1 MKFRKIAAQTA
12 CALVVIASMT
22 SAAYCQTATAP
33 ATAAAPDNM
42 AVNARDRHAGMPTSA
57 DQPNNKVDV
66 ELAAN
71 VRQAIV
77 NDRSLSMSA
86 HNVKLVA
93 ASGVVTLRG
102 PVATT
107 QERTRVG
114 ELATRVSGVT
124 RVDNQLDV
132 TNKQ

>member
-1 MKFRKIAAQTA
+1 MKFPKMAVQSA
-12 CALVVIASMT
+12 CAMVVVASMT
-22 SAAYCQTATAP
+22 SVAFSQSTAAP
-33 ATAAAPDNM
+33 ATMAAPDNT
-42 AVNARDRHAGMPTSA
+42 AVNVRDRQPVAPTAA

-66 ELAAN
+66 QLAAN

-102 PVATT
+102 PVATA

-114 ELATRVSGVT
+114 ELATRVAGVT

>member
-1 MKFRKIAAQTA
+1 MKFRKLAGRSA

-22 SAAYCQTATAP
+22 SVAFSQSAP
-33 ATAAAPDNM
+33 APASSAAPDNT
-42 AVNARDRHAGMPTSA
+42 AVNARDRQAATPTSM

-66 ELAAN
+66 QLAAN

-114 ELATRVSGVT
+114 ELATRVAGVT

>member
-1 MKFRKIAAQTA
+1 MKFRKMAVQSA
-12 CALVVIASMT
+12 CALVVIAAMT
-22 SAAYCQTATAP
+22 SVAFSQSTPAAASS
-33 ATAAAPDNM
+33 AAPDNT
-42 AVNARDRHAGMPTSA
+42 AVNVRDRQAATPTPV

-66 ELAAN
+66 QLAAN

-114 ELATRVSGVT
+114 ELATHVAGVT